1 VDAKRNDGIYVVIV
15 LCMRVADDATG
26 RRVAL
31 WWWWRRALISSSVR
45 TLASHKENLG
55 VWRPYRRKHV
65 GALLPTCG

>member
-1 VDAKRNDGIYVVIV
+1 VVV
-15 LCMRVADDATG
+15 VEKDTNF
-26 RRVAL
+26 V
-31 WWWWRRALISSSVR
+31 VR